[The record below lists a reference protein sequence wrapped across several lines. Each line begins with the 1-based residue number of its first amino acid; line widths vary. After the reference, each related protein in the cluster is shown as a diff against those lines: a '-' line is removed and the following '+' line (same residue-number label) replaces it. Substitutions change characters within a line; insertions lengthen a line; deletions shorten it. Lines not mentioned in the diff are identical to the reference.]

1 VCFAG
6 SEDQRKSDEALPY
19 RPTPTEMLGRGLRS
33 SGYCPGSAD
42 DKLAAI
48 SEALDM
54 IRCLR
59 FLLVSFSIV
68 TITTVALA
76 QQYDPDSFSALKWR
90 LVGPHRAGRVTSV
103 AGIPG
108 KPAIYYFGTP
118 GGGVW
123 KTTNGGRVWKPIFD
137 DAHVASI
144 GAIAL
149 APSNPDIVYVG
160 TGEETAGNGIYK
172 STDAGR
178 TWTNVGLTDTRYIT
192 AILVDPR
199 DPNIVLVSARDY
211 FVAGPARGIFKTT
224 DGGKTWNKVFF
235 KDDKTSVVEM
245 VSAPE
250 DARIVYAATSN
261 LVFDLTRPRALAPD
275 SQILKSTDEG
285 ATWQQLS
292 GAGLPP
298 TGRGTIGLAVAPTT
312 GGKRVYVIINS
323 GFFRSDDGGT
333 TWQRP
338 TNDPR
343 ITGSTFF
350 GKTYTDPRN
359 PDMVFVMQTSMYRST
374 DGGRTFESYKGAP
387 SGEDQHVIWIDPED
401 TQRMIL
407 GSDQGA
413 IVSMDGGHSWSDWF
427 TQPTGQFYHVTTDN
441 AFPYRL
447 YAAQQDSGS
456 VGVLSRSDFG
466 IITYRDWFS
475 TGAFES
481 GYIAPDPLNPNLIY
495 SVGWYGS
502 VFRLDRATGQIATV
516 FGPGANYRYT
526 WETPLV
532 FSPRDPKTMY
542 LGMQYVLKTSDGA
555 QTWAEISPDL
565 TQRPEAGSGANRPPD
580 QGVIQT
586 IAPSAA
592 QTGEIWVGTST
603 GLVQLTRDNGASW
616 NNVTPP
622 GLPDRLEIRL
632 IEASA
637 VDAETAYVIAA
648 AFGDS
653 KPYIY
658 RTHDAGK
665 TWQMIV
671 TGLPESRIAR
681 VVREDP
687 VRKGLLYAGTETGAY
702 ISFDGGDRW
711 HPLQLN
717 LPTTSVRDLT
727 VHGND
732 LVAATYGRGIWILDD
747 LSPLRQIKNEK
758 RPADYLL
765 KPAAAV
771 RARWDNHPD
780 TPLSAD
786 LPHGDNPPEGA
797 IIYYYL
803 RSPAK
808 EIALEIRDARG
819 EVVRRFSSKATAAE
833 PRPRNVPDYWF
844 APPDVLTTNAGLN
857 RFAWNLE
864 WPHPDTLA
872 YNFRGRAIDYIEY
885 TLPDHAIAGKT
896 PVNQPPGP
904 LAAPGRYEVVLTVD
918 GKVYRQ
924 PLTITLDPRV
934 RVGPGDLEAQV
945 DVARMIDAWMNSSYR
960 SYNDVRT
967 LRAALAIAQ
976 KALTANQ
983 PAYEREDAIAR
994 RHSQEASAAA
1004 QALDK
1009 ELSELQ
1015 DGTNTTPGFGSV
1027 NRDVARFVTMIQ
1039 SGDIRP
1045 AKSIVE
1051 NAKPSCVAL
1060 QNDLLRWRKINSET
1074 LPALNNLLKQN
1085 KLSPLG
1091 IVAIDK
1097 DPACPK

>member
-1 VCFAG
+1 
-6 SEDQRKSDEALPY
+6 
-19 RPTPTEMLGRGLRS
+19 MN
-33 SGYCPGSAD
+33 
-42 DKLAAI
+42 
-48 SEALDM
+48 
-54 IRCLR
+54 RCLR
-59 FLLVSFSIV
+59 FPLVIFSIL
-68 TITTVALA
+68 TITAVALA
-76 QQYDPDSFSALKWR
+76 QQYDPDSFSAMKWR

-123 KTTNGGRVWKPIFD
+123 KTTNGGRVWQPIFD

-160 TGEETAGNGIYK
+160 TGEETPGNGIYK
-172 STDAGR
+172 STDAGQ
-178 TWTNVGLTDTRYIT
+178 TWTHVGLTDTRYIT
-192 AILVDPR
+192 AILVDPH

-211 FVAGPARGIFKTT
+211 FRAGPARGVFKTT

-245 VSAPE
+245 VAAPE

-261 LVFDLTRPRALAPD
+261 LVIDLTRPRALATE

-285 ATWQQLS
+285 TTWQQLP
-292 GAGLPP
+292 GTGLPE

-312 GGKRVYVIINS
+312 EGKRVYAIINS

-333 TWQRP
+333 TWQRS

-350 GKTYTDPRN
+350 GKIYTDPRN
-359 PDMVFVMQTSMYRST
+359 PEVVFVMQTSMYRST
-374 DGGRTFESYKGAP
+374 DGGKTFESYKGAP
-387 SGEDQHVIWIDPED
+387 SGEDQHVLWIDPTD
-401 TQRMIL
+401 TLRMIL

-413 IVSMDGGHSWSDWF
+413 IISLDGGHTWSDWF
-427 TQPTGQFYHVTTDN
+427 TQPTGQFYHVTTDS

-456 VGVLSRSDFG
+456 VAVLSRSDFG

-502 VFRLDRATGQIATV
+502 VFRLDRTTGQIAAV

-542 LGMQYVLKTSDGA
+542 LGMQYVLRTSDGA

-565 TQRPEAGSGANRPPD
+565 TAKNPSEKAV
-580 QGVIQT
+580 GVIQA

-592 QTGEIWVGTST
+592 QAGDIWVGTST

-622 GLPDRLEIRL
+622 GMPDRLEIRL
-632 IEASA
+632 IEPSA

-653 KPYIY
+653 IPYIY

-665 TWQMIV
+665 TWQKIV
-671 TGLPESRIAR
+671 TGLPESSIAR

-702 ISFDGGDRW
+702 ISFDGGDHW
-711 HPLQLN
+711 QPLQLN
-717 LPTTSVRDLT
+717 LPVTSVRDLN

-732 LVAATYGRGIWILDD
+732 LVAATYGRGLWILDD
-747 LSPLRQIKNEK
+747 LSPLRQIKSET

-765 KPAAAV
+765 KPADAV
-771 RARWDNHPD
+771 RVRWDNHPD

-803 RSPAK
+803 KSPAK
-808 EIALEIRDARG
+808 EITLEIRDPRG
-819 EVVRRFSSKATAAE
+819 EVVRRFSSKAAATE
-833 PRPRNVPDYWF
+833 QRPRNVPDYWF

-904 LAAPGRYEVVLTVD
+904 LAAPGRYEIVMSVD
-918 GKVYRQ
+918 GKTYRQ
-924 PLTITLDPRV
+924 PLMVTLDPRV
-934 RVGPGDLEAQV
+934 HVGPGDLEAQL
-945 DVARMIDAWMNSSYR
+945 DVARMIDAWMNSSYH
-960 SYNDVRT
+960 SYNDIRT

-976 KALTANQ
+976 KALAANSTAK
-983 PAYEREDAIAR
+983 
-994 RHSQEASAAA
+994 EASDAA

-1015 DGTNTTPGFGSV
+1015 NGTNNAPGFGSV

-1045 AKSIVE
+1045 AKSIIE
-1051 NAKPSCVAL
+1051 NATPSCLAL
-1060 QNDLLRWRKINSET
+1060 QYDLTGWRNINAET
-1074 LPALNNLLKQN
+1074 LPALNGLLKQS
-1085 KLSPLG
+1085 KMSPLA
-1091 IVAIDK
+1091 IVTVDK
-1097 DPACPK
+1097 DPVCPK